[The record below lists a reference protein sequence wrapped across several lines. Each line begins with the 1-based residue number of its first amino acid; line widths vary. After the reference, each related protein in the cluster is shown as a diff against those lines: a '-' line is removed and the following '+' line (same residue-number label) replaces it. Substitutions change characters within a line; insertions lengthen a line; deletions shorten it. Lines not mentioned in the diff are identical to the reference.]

1 MTKTPLR
8 LNLESLK
15 ERKDWKRHQI
25 NQGENVYRILPPFGE
40 NSDGYPYRRWVVAWL
55 SDPQTG
61 RRRPYASPR
70 SFGEDAC
77 PVTEYISLLEKKR
90 EELENLYK
98 QKGASKEELREALKP
113 ISDVIWTTK
122 PKAVYVY
129 NASNKSGEVGLLE
142 LKKTAHDAMK
152 KQMMQYVTDYGQDP
166 TSLSSDKDDSG
177 IWFRILREG
186 EGTNTEYS
194 VYKNQAKK
202 KTAEGIAWLDD
213 RDPLSQNISD
223 NYDNL
228 GYDLTTLYK
237 RHSYDELKLAL
248 MANLAQI
255 YAACPSAKVPGFE
268 IEDARPLSVVQE
280 AKPATPK
287 KPIATRFDDEDD
299 EEAAP
304 VRATKPV
311 KAAVVEE
318 DDLPWASAPKKP
330 APAKSAKPSSDDEIF
345 AYAESLL
352 DN

>member
-15 ERKDWKRHQI
+15 QRKDWKRHQI

-55 SDPQTG
+55 ADPLTG

-77 PVTEYISLLEKKR
+77 PVAEYIALLEKKR
-90 EELENLYK
+90 EELENYHK
-98 QKGASKEELREALKP
+98 QKGASKEELRELLKP
-113 ISDVIWTTK
+113 ISDVIWTSK

-129 NASNKSGEVGLLE
+129 NASNKAGEVGLLE

-177 IWFRILREG
+177 IWFKVIREG

-194 VYKNQAKK
+194 VQKNQAKK
-202 KTAEGIAWLDD
+202 KTADGIAWLDD
-213 RDPLSQNISD
+213 RDPLSQNIAD

-228 GYDLTTLYK
+228 GYDLTTLYG
-237 RHSYDELKLAL
+237 RHSYDALKAVL

-255 YAACPSAKVPGFE
+255 YATCPAAKVPGFE
-268 IEDARPLSVVQE
+268 LEDSRPLAVVQE
-280 AKPATPK
+280 AKPAAVK

-299 EEAAP
+299 EEVAAP
-304 VRATKPV
+304 VQTAKATK
-311 KAAVVEE
+311 AAAPTD
-318 DDLPWASAPKKP
+318 DDLPWAPKKS
-330 APAKSAKPSSDDEIF
+330 APAKTTKASSSDDEIF